1 LTVPNSRTVESALL
15 RYHDFMAES
24 PTEFFK
30 RHLPK
35 KPVSKKAGETPKS
48 VFRLAVQA
56 ALQRRAGL
64 AAVIVANPPH

>member
-1 LTVPNSRTVESALL
+1 LTVPNSPTVELAWQ
-15 RYHDFMAES
+15 RYDKFMAES
-24 PTEFFK
+24 PKEFFK

-35 KPVSKKAGETPKS
+35 KPMPTKAGETPKS

-56 ALQRRAGL
+56 ALQRRAVL